1 MTRPAAELDQP
12 DSIWNRAAAQTAQGD
27 PFCCRTEWQLS
38 LQESYFPKRKL
49 HLRASGS
56 SLLALAERDHPELG
70 HTLEPLDSL
79 WFFGSPLLG
88 PDAMDLLEDFLG
100 ERAARGEPA
109 TFLLSGVVPGD
120 ALRERILRSFMPGYE
135 IYRIKTVNVC
145 SASLDGGL
153 DGFLSRRSRLL
164 RRRLRQATRRAR
176 DAGVEYERSTPQSP
190 AEAAAAFER
199 MLGVERTS
207 WKGLERRGMDDRYS
221 RLFYSAM
228 MRRLAVSSSGR
239 VIFARA
245 GERDVGFIFGG
256 LAGTIYRGQQF
267 SYADDWA
274 PFSIG
279 NLLQQEQ
286 IAWLAEDNVVTY
298 DMGPLMDYKH
308 HWTETRIGMEVLLL
322 RPRRATESAGH
333 RAPTQRTTG
342 GGGE

>member
-1 MTRPAAELDQP
+1 
-12 DSIWNRAAAQTAQGD
+12 
-27 PFCCRTEWQLS
+27 
-38 LQESYFPKRKL
+38 
-49 HLRASGS
+49 
-56 SLLALAERDHPELG
+56 
-70 HTLEPLDSL
+70 
-79 WFFGSPLLG
+79 
-88 PDAMDLLEDFLG
+88 
-100 ERAARGEPA
+100 
-109 TFLLSGVVPGD
+109 
-120 ALRERILRSFMPGYE
+120 MPGYE